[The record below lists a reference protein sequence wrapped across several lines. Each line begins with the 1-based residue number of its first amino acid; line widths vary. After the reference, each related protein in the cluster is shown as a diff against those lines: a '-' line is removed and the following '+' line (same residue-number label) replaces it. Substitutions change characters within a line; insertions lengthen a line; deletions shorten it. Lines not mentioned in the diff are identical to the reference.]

1 MYAYDLSK
9 IYLFYTDFRHKSS
22 CALAVEPRAN
32 GRSLTRE
39 WEAKSSE
46 QLQKSEDELTFAK
59 DCLEMCQ
66 RWNKDHN
73 LFGTRQEGTLVLAP
87 GEKELRERAKDKVER
102 SSVRSS
108 LESQLK
114 PLALLPHAAA
124 RSLDLHSP
132 KVWNPYTI

>member
-46 QLQKSEDELTFAK
+46 QLQKSEDELNFAK

-132 KVWNPYTI
+132 KVWNPCTI